1 MTKRS
6 ASHATFVIERSYA
19 AAPASVFAAFAS
31 RAAKGRWFVGPD
43 EWEASDLKL
52 DFRVGG
58 KESVSGGPPG
68 GPVHTYNA
76 QYHDIVPDQRIVSTY
91 DMYLDKTRISVS
103 LATVEFKP
111 KGAGTRL
118 VYTEQGDFL
127 DGFDIPRERERGT
140 AELLDQL
147 GAVLTRQSSKKTPAR
162 KRT

>member
-1 MTKRS
+1 MSKRS
-6 ASHATFVIERSYA
+6 ATHATFVIERSFPIP
-19 AAPASVFAAFAS
+19 PARAFAAFAT
-31 RAAKGRWFVGPD
+31 RAAKGRWFVGPE

-111 KGAGTRL
+111 KGTGTRL
-118 VYTEQGDFL
+118 VYTEQGVFL
-127 DGFDIPRERERGT
+127 DGFDRPREREHGMGG
-140 AELLDQL
+140 LLDQL
-147 GAVLTRQSSKKTPAR
+147 GAELKRQSGKTRPSRR
-162 KRT
+162 K